1 MKQEI
6 SALMDGEMF
15 EDQAD
20 VFFDKLKRQPEA
32 QQDWESYHLIG
43 DALRQPDHICKSFG
57 KSFHERLQA
66 EPTVIAPY
74 SRTSQR
80 ARNFALSAVASVM
93 ALALVAWLSLQ
104 VGSEPAPQV
113 ATVKQDSISAI
124 RPASAQADDYL
135 MAHQEFSPSTDINGS
150 ASYIRTVS
158 YGREYA
164 PVTNNQIKNNPNEK

>member
-15 EDQAD
+15 EDQAEA
-20 VFFDKLKRQPEA
+20 FLDKLKRHPEA

-43 DALRQPDHICKSFG
+43 DVLRQPDHICKSFD

-74 SRTSQR
+74 HRTSQR
-80 ARNFALSAVASVM
+80 VRNFALSAVASVM

-104 VGSEPAPQV
+104 VGSEPAPQIASV
-113 ATVKQDSISAI
+113 QQDSISSV
-124 RPASAQADDYL
+124 RPVSLQADDYL
-135 MAHQEFSPSTDINGS
+135 KAHQEFSPSADVHGA
-150 ASYIRTVS
+150 ASYIHAVA
-158 YGREYA
+158 GR
-164 PVTNNQIKNNPNEK
+164 